1 MKILFTGYINKYS
14 NEIFEPLL
22 EDNEV
27 VLFGDCPHVKRDR
40 TLLLSLPAMG
50 MKTG

>member
-27 VLFGDCPHVKRDR
+27 VLFGDCPHVKKRQNL
-40 TLLLSLPAMG
+40 TVISASHG